1 LVSDI
6 EKRKMTYKNVL
17 AIILEPESDGG
28 MQEWEL
34 ALLN

>member
-1 LVSDI
+1 V
-6 EKRKMTYKNVL
+6 TYKNVV

-34 ALLN
+34 VLLN

>member
-6 EKRKMTYKNVL
+6 EKRKMADKNVL
-17 AIILEPESDGG
+17 AIILEPDAYGG